1 MNIFIAV
8 IAAVVLGLGGFFWFS
23 AQTPEDSVPP
33 PVTEPS
39 PVPAPAPAPAT
50 PPAGANNQPS
60 AINANANVN
69 VTVETKT
76 VGITSYQYSP
86 KVLTVKVGTKVTWT
100 NNDTVAH
107 TVTATGSN
115 GGPDSTLFG
124 QNESYSFTFD
134 KVGTYEY
141 YCKPHPYMKGTVV
154 VTN

>member
-8 IAAVVLGLGGFFWFS
+8 IAAVVLGLGGFFLFS
-23 AQTPEDSVPP
+23 NQTPEDSVPP
-33 PVTEPS
+33 PITEPS
-39 PVPAPAPAPAT
+39 PAPAPTPAV
-50 PPAGANNQPS
+50 PPSGTNNQPS
-60 AINANANVN
+60 SSVNANVN
-69 VTVETKT
+69 VNIATAS
-76 VGITSYQYSP
+76 VGIVSYQYSP

-100 NNDTVAH
+100 NQDTVAH
-107 TVTATGSN
+107 TVTVTGAN

-124 QNESYSFTFD
+124 QNESYSYTFD